1 MQVSIQTTSGLERR
15 LTIGVP
21 AERVDSEVSARLKK
35 ASGNVRLDGFRP
47 GKVPMKVLRQRFG
60 AGIRQE
66 VLGEVMSQSF
76 GEAVVQENIKP
87 AGQPEIEPKTIE
99 EGKDL
104 EYIATFEVF
113 PEVEVKDFS
122 SVEVEKL
129 TAEVA
134 DSDVD
139 NMIETFRKQQATWEV
154 VERAA
159 AKEDQVN
166 IDYAGTKDGE
176 AFEGG
181 SAEGSDL
188 ILGSGSMIPGFE
200 DGIVGMKAGEEKVVA
215 VTFPEDYHSEELKG
229 AAVEFKIK
237 VNAVKEQ
244 KLAELNEELF
254 SKYGVSEGGE
264 EKFRADVKENMA
276 RELTNAA
283 KAKVKNQVM
292 DGIIALYPDMQV
304 PKALA
309 KQEVGVLRSQMMQQF
324 GGMQQNQSLD
334 LESLLPDDMFNEQAE
349 RRVRLGLILNEVI
362 SAEGIKADAEKVK
375 ETIEGFAATYED
387 PQEVINYYYS
397 NQQQLQQVESMV
409 IEDMVV
415 DHILSKAKVTEKA
428 SSYDE
433 VLAPEAPP
441 EAADD
446 GDAE

>member
-47 GKVPMKVLRQRFG
+47 GRVPMKVLKQRFG

-76 GEAVVQENIKP
+76 SEAVVQEDIKP
-87 AGQPEIEPKTIE
+87 AGQPQIEPKTVE

-104 EYIATFEVF
+104 EYVATFEVF
-113 PEVEVKDFS
+113 PEIEVQDFS
-122 SVEVEKL
+122 SVEIEKL

-134 DSDVD
+134 GSDVD
-139 NMIETFRKQQATWEV
+139 NMIDTFRKQQATWETV
-154 VERAA
+154 DRAA
-159 AKEDQVN
+159 ANEDQVN

-176 AFEGG
+176 AFDGG
-181 SAEGSDL
+181 SAEASDL
-188 ILGSGSMIPGFE
+188 VLGSGSMIPGFE
-200 DGIVGMKAGEEKVVA
+200 DGIVGMKAGEEKVIA
-215 VTFPEDYHSEELKG
+215 VTFPEDYHSEDLKG
-229 AAVEFKIK
+229 AAVEFKVK
-237 VNAVKEQ
+237 VNSVSEQ

-254 SKYGVSEGGE
+254 AKYGVADGDE

-276 RELTNAA
+276 RELANAA

-292 DGIIALYPDMQV
+292 DGILALYPDMQI
-304 PKALA
+304 PQALA
-309 KQEVGVLRSQMMQQF
+309 KQEIGVLRSQMMQQF
-324 GGMQQNQSLD
+324 GGMGQNQSLD
-334 LESLLPDDMFNEQAE
+334 LESLLPDDMFNDQAE

-362 SAEGIKADAEKVK
+362 TAEGIKADADKVK
-375 ETIEGFAATYED
+375 ETIEGLAATYED
-387 PQEVINYYYS
+387 PQEVINFYYG

-415 DHILSKAKVTEKA
+415 DHILAKAKVTEKA
-428 SSYDE
+428 STYDE

-441 EAADD
+441 EEADA